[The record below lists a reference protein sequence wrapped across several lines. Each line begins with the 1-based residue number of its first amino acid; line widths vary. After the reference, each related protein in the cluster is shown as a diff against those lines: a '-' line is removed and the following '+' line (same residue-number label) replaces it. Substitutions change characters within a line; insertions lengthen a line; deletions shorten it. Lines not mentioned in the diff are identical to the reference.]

1 MSNLTWPTARM
12 AKLIDV
18 TQRRLQQLVQ
28 EGVVPKCEGRGRY
41 NPFAVN
47 VAYIRFLR
55 DRVQSPEPSYSEF
68 FAAKLAKLRAE
79 REQIDLE
86 NQITRSERMPI
97 EDALAATKLV
107 FGAISGILKAN
118 RDKILTVDQINEIFA
133 EMRRVTDW
141 LQQKANGASASLGL
155 SSASALNR
163 PTLRTP

>member
-18 TQRRLQQLVQ
+18 TPRRLQQLVQ

-47 VAYIRFLR
+47 VAYIRFFR
-55 DRVQSPEPSYSEF
+55 DRVQSPEPSDSEF

-86 NQITRSERMPI
+86 NQITRSERIPI

-141 LQQKANGASASLGL
+141 LQQKANGASASLDL